1 MRTTVLRSSLLRSSF
16 FTLRSSF
23 FTPRSSL
30 LIPRSS
36 FLVLR
41 SSFLFLCLTVGWA
54 AAQPEPW
61 FHPDGSVHYYHAIS
75 TPDGIDWNFAWDS
88 ALGHGGYL
96 ATVTSPAEND
106 FVFGLVDSGVYWYER
121 PGTGLL
127 AGPWLGGT
135 QDFGSHEPD
144 SGWHW
149 VTNEAM
155 GFRKWSPGEPD
166 NQGGNENAL
175 HFGESTGVRV
185 PTWNDLSSLDGS
197 IRGFVREL
205 SADSQTLGLFRN
217 DSSAFVGYTLFTPLS
232 YKFTYLI
239 DNKGR
244 LVRTWHSSYPPGASC
259 YLLEDGSLLRSA
271 RLGNSSFPGG
281 GTGGRVERYDW
292 DGSLQWSYQY
302 SSTLHC
308 QHHDIASLPNGNVL
322 LVAWELK
329 TRAEAVAAGRN
340 PSWLVQNKLW
350 PDHVVEVNPATDSIV
365 WEWHVWDHLIQ
376 DYDSTKANYGDPA
389 QHSELADINFT
400 GPPPLRG
407 APDWLHVN
415 SVAYNPDFDQVILSI
430 HNLNEVWVIDHSTTT
445 EEARGH
451 TGGRFGMGGD
461 LLYRW
466 GNPRAYRAGDTTD
479 RKLFGQ
485 HNAQWIGPGLPGAGH
500 ILLFNNGIDG
510 RGYSSVDEFIP
521 PCDSAGN
528 YPRPAPGTPFGP
540 AAQCWVY
547 VATPPA
553 SLFSATMGGAQ
564 RFPNGN
570 TLICESDLGAFFEV
584 TRDSQ
589 IVWHYLSPATDS
601 TRLYQGDTVPGGASG
616 KQNNTF
622 RALRYPPDYPGLS
635 GRNLTPGYPLELYQT
650 RQFVGLAEP
659 SHVPSDPRAALSTSP
674 NPFRTSLLIHLTTGP
689 LDHSTT
695 SVHIFDAQ
703 GRLCRQLRISNPK
716 SEIALDFR
724 GQHAG
729 VYLIRVQT
737 AARTAT
743 ARVVF
748 TP

>member
-1 MRTTVLRSSLLRSSF
+1 MRTTVLRSSLL
-16 FTLRSSF
+16 
-23 FTPRSSL
+23 
-30 LIPRSS
+30 
-36 FLVLR
+36 V
-41 SSFLFLCLTVGWA
+41 LCLIVGWA
-54 AAQPEPW
+54 GAQPEPW
-61 FHPDGSVHYYHAIS
+61 FHPDSTCHYYHAIAA
-75 TPDGIDWNFAWDS
+75 PGGINWNVARDS
-88 ALGHGGYL
+88 ALGRGGYL
-96 ATVTSPAEND
+96 ATLTSQAEND
-106 FVFGLVDSGVYWYER
+106 FVFGLIDSSRYWYHR
-121 PGTGLL
+121 PGSGLW
-127 AGPWLGGT
+127 AGPWLGGY
-135 QDFGSHEPD
+135 QPFGSMEPD
-144 SGWHW
+144 SGWLW
-149 VTNEAM
+149 ISDEPFVFTN
-155 GFRKWSPGEPD
+155 WSPGEPD
-166 NQGGNENAL
+166 NSGEENAL
-175 HFGESTGVRV
+175 NFGESPSGRLS
-185 PTWNDLSSLDGS
+185 TWNDLAAADDS

-205 SADSQTLGLFRN
+205 SADRQTLGLFRN

-232 YKFTYLI
+232 SKFTYLI

-244 LVRTWHSSYPPGASC
+244 LVNTWHSSYPPGASC

-271 RLGNSSFPGG
+271 RVGNASFPGG
-281 GTGGRVERYDW
+281 GSGGRVERFDW
-292 DGSLQWSYQY
+292 DGGLQWFYEY
-302 SSTLHC
+302 SSTMHC

-389 QHSELADINFT
+389 QHSELVDVNFT
-400 GPPPLRG
+400 GPPPQRG
-407 APDWLHVN
+407 AADWLHTN
-415 SVAYNPDFDQVILSI
+415 SVAYNPDLDQVILSI

-451 TGGRFGMGGD
+451 TGGRSGMGGD

-485 HNAQWIGPGLPGAGH
+485 HNAQWISPGLPGAGH

-547 VATPPA
+547 IATPPNSFYSA
-553 SLFSATMGGAQ
+553 SMGGAQ
-564 RFPNGN
+564 RFPNGH
-570 TLICESDLGAFFEV
+570 TLICNSDVGTFFDV

-589 IVWHYLSPATDS
+589 VVWQYLSPATDS

-622 RALRYPPDYPGLS
+622 RALRYPPDYPGLL
-635 GRNLTPGYPLELYQT
+635 GRDLTPGYPLERYRSPL
-650 RQFVGLAEP
+650 VGVAEP
-659 SHVPSDPRAALSTSP
+659 NRVPPGSRAALTALP
-674 NPFRTSLLIHLTTGP
+674 NPFNRTTVLRLSYPLATPAALSIH
-689 LDHSTT
+689 
-695 SVHIFDAQ
+695 DAS
-703 GRLCRQLRISNPK
+703 GRLVRTLRAGGANSGVVWDGKDAAGRTVEPGIYFCSVRV
-716 SEIALDFR
+716 SGSAIASKL
-724 GQHAG
+724 
-729 VYLIRVQT
+729 
-737 AARTAT
+737 
-743 ARVVF
+743 VVV
-748 TP
+748 P